1 MTSLTLWGRRSLRDS
16 PEAPGSCGRASS
28 QVVETKTA
36 KTNRGPLVWGGGD
49 IWLIR
54 PSSFVGHNN
63 SRFTLPPGFC
73 AICSSF
79 TSLPLGA

>member
-1 MTSLTLWGRRSLRDS
+1 MNSLTLWGRRSLRDS
-16 PEAPGSCGRASS
+16 PEAPGRKLRSS
-28 QVVETKTA
+28 QAVKTKTA
-36 KTNRGPLVWGGGD
+36 KTNLRLLVWGEGD

-54 PSSFVGHNN
+54 PSSFVGHN

-73 AICSSF
+73 TICSSF